1 MHSIPDE
8 PANPTLRPLLSF
20 IRRPEFAASAPGRLK
35 VWQWLGWQGLLLL
48 ALLLGG
54 VFDQILRH
62 VFHWP
67 VYSAW
72 LGVFAHPSWGAA
84 VILLAAPALEE
95 LGFRAFLTAAPKF
108 VFTGLAFFTAYVYIF
123 IQNDISRKA
132 FPISPASVLIGYVHA
147 FWVILPAGGISLLL
161 YRYRRDAVMAF
172 FQRHAGWVFWTS
184 CIVFGAGH
192 NRLFSSSFEWWGFAL
207 VMPQF
212 LAGIGLAY
220 LRASFGLRWSV
231 ASHYAIDVPLV
242 LLVWCYSTPAPS
254 ALLRGMSVTLTV
266 ALLAIIAYGSVV
278 LRRVI
283 RLRW

>member
-1 MHSIPDE
+1 M
-8 PANPTLRPLLSF
+8 NPTLRPFLIF
-20 IRRPEFAASAPGRLK
+20 IRRPEFASSAPGRLRL
-35 VWQWLGWQGLLLL
+35 WQWLGWQGLLLL

-67 VYSAW
+67 AYSAW

-95 LGFRAFLTAAPKF
+95 LGFRAFLTAVPKL

-123 IQNDISRKA
+123 IQNDLTPRA
-132 FPISPASVLIGYVHA
+132 FPISSASALSRYLHA
-147 FWVILPAGGISLLL
+147 FRVILPAAGISLLL
-161 YRYRRDAVMAF
+161 YRYRRDAIMAF
-172 FQRHAGWVFWTS
+172 FRRRASWVFWTS

-192 NRLFSSSFEWWGFAL
+192 NRLYSSSFEWWSYAL

-212 LAGIGLAY
+212 LAGVGLAY

-231 ASHYAIDVPLV
+231 ASHYAIDIPLV
-242 LLVWCYSTPAPS
+242 LLVWCYSSPAPS

-266 ALLAIIAYGSVV
+266 ALLATIAYGLVV
-278 LRRVI
+278 LWRVM
-283 RLRW
+283 RLRC